1 MAPCPCHTH
10 SRCGR
15 EDTCSE
21 LISKSVQGQGATS
34 TAGSPLGPRKDGEV
48 SSLHILRGSQLSAG
62 AQGWAETPRSSK
74 AMEMNPLS
82 RACMPHAQCSR
93 TVEV

>member
-1 MAPCPCHTH
+1 MAPCPYYTQ

-21 LISKSVQGQGATS
+21 LMNKSMQGQAAPWT
-34 TAGSPLGPRKDGEV
+34 LEKKDEEI

-62 AQGWAETPRSSK
+62 AQEWAETPRSSK

-82 RACMPHAQCSR
+82 RACMPLSQCSR
-93 TVEV
+93 IMEV